1 MRHFATTHG
10 MEPQL
15 CHPATT
21 HWGRDKGGI
30 GWGGVWVKGGDR
42 LKGRLTGMWVRQ
54 GQIERLW
61 IVLHVVLERH
71 ACGDQQNGFSPIS
84 TTILA
89 KMIGRDFACAA
100 LAKLREIGFLDCDGT
115 YCPKRKAK
123 GYRFTPEIAALEAQ
137 WHPLSDAL
145 SSRISRWQEDRS
157 MFAVN
162 AHPSHRI
169 LWDSLQTLSLHPLA
183 KGKMPSVAG
192 GTESQLK
199 RDAWQQSAHAVESRR
214 WHFSYDP
221 KSGRVF
227 NNLTS
232 LPKVMRSYALLNDQP
247 CAEIDIR
254 NSQPF
259 FLAGLY
265 TDRCAEALRYVEV
278 VASGRFYEAL
288 NEASGVPYDP
298 NDRDAL
304 KEATYVQ
311 VLFGRRYQSS
321 PLWSGF
327 VKLFPRLSGIIAES
341 KARDHRLLPIELQRL
356 EASAMIGKVVPRL
369 AVEFPHTPFLTVHD
383 SLVVPCALAEQAAEI
398 LKEVIREETGRIPSL
413 RITRPASWLDTA
425 CCF

>member
-1 MRHFATTHG
+1 M
-10 MEPQL
+10 
-15 CHPATT
+15 
-21 HWGRDKGGI
+21 
-30 GWGGVWVKGGDR
+30 
-42 LKGRLTGMWVRQ
+42 GRLDGIWLRQ
-54 GQIERLW
+54 SHLERLW
-61 IVLHVVLERH
+61 AVLHVVLERQ

-89 KMIGRDFACAA
+89 EMIGRDFACRS
-100 LAKLREIGFLDCDGT
+100 LAKLREIRFLDCDGI

-123 GYRFTPEIAALEAQ
+123 GYRFTPEIVGLEAQ

-169 LWDSLQTLSLHPLA
+169 LWDSLQTLTLHPLV
-183 KGKMPSVAG
+183 KDKMPPAG
-192 GTESQLK
+192 CGTESQQK

-232 LPKVMRSYALLNDQP
+232 LPKVMRGYAMLNDQP

-265 TDRCAEALRYVEV
+265 PDRCAEALRYAEI
-278 VASGRFYEAL
+278 VASGRFYEVL
-288 NEASGVPYDP
+288 NEANGFPFDP
-298 NDRDAL
+298 NDREAL
-304 KEATYVQ
+304 KDATFQ

-341 KARDHRLLPIELQRL
+341 KARDHRLLPIKLQRL

-369 AVEFPHTPFLTVHD
+369 AAEFPNAAFLTVHD
-383 SLVVPCALAEQAAEI
+383 SLIVPCALAEEATVI
-398 LKEVIREETGRIPSL
+398 LKQVIMEETGYIPSL
-413 RITRPASWLDTA
+413 RITRPPYENSVRTMSSASLAVILPVRFAGLGVQTGHEA
-425 CCF
+425 RNQFGQQSA